1 MIENPQHFSS
11 SNESLLS
18 KHKWWKLNIRTNA
31 FGFHLCY
38 ANYSTSWFEFFYF
51 TLTIRFK
58 YLEMSTTNQLC
69 DRTDDRMGCPKAPPH
84 VSSSTYNVSWY
95 KQIFYTRIWILLT
108 INLFIWSF
116 LCFQAKELCSSSLSL
131 INWRHILK
139 PKYKISTAPMIER
152 PERSPMVPPIADNMS
167 TNLAASS
174 LVILSNVVTSK

>member
-38 ANYSTSWFEFFYF
+38 ANVIELMIEWVVQKHHRMSHLLLTMYHDTSKYF
-51 TLTIRFK
+51 TLGSDSYWQLI
-58 YLEMSTTNQLC
+58 YLFE
-69 DRTDDRMGCPKAPPH
+69 A
-84 VSSSTYNVSWY
+84 
-95 KQIFYTRIWILLT
+95 
-108 INLFIWSF
+108 LF
-116 LCFQAKELCSSSLSL
+116 CFQAKELCSSSLSL